1 MTWPHKKHYNAA
13 MPRHVV
19 LFLLRLLLTLA
30 VCALVWTVV
39 RPRTQ
44 SLRILRAALLVL
56 CLLVVLAAL
65 RGAGLG

>member
-1 MTWPHKKHYNAA
+1 LTRPYKKYYNTT
-13 MPRHVV
+13 MPRHIV

-30 VCALVWTVV
+30 IFGLVWTAV

>member
-1 MTWPHKKHYNAA
+1 MTWPYNKRYNMP
-13 MPRHVV
+13 MPRDVV
-19 LFLLRLLLTLA
+19 LFVLRLVLTLA
-30 VCALVWTVV
+30 VCGLVWTVV

-65 RGAGLG
+65 RGAGVG